1 MAMNSQAD
9 SVPCE
14 FSGEASRDS
23 IVIVEVLNKS

>member
-9 SVPCE
+9 SAPCE
-14 FSGEASRDS
+14 FCGEAWRDS